1 MSIAFLP
8 LQEMLIRYHPGELTF
23 NGSCP
28 EMNLWDAWSILE
40 GTWPVTFARYEEAS
54 SSRGG
59 AIATK
64 FVSRSQNLRE
74 TWFTGAAHWV
84 SHKMILTVPEKS
96 DRFGCGRWNG
106 QGVVSKYF

>member
-1 MSIAFLP
+1 M
-8 LQEMLIRYHPGELTF
+8 PGQSLRVH
-23 NGSCP
+23 GLSLSLG
-28 EMNLWDAWSILE
+28 MKKRRVA
-40 GTWPVTFARYEEAS
+40 EEA
-54 SSRGG
+54 

-84 SHKMILTVPEKS
+84 NHKMILTVPEKS
-96 DRFGCGRWNG
+96 DRFGYGWWNG